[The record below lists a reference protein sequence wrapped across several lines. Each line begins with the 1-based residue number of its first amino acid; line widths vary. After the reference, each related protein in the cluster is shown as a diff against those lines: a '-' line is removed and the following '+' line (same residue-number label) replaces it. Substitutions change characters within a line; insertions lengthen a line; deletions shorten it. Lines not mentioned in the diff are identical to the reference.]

1 MKKIWSCGLLSEKT
15 EVCMQ
20 NLMKKWKQLP
30 AVTLQQSIFY
40 NIYSTLVAKNHKNIW
55 SRCLIH
61 EFSSTDIFLVILIMV
76 TEQVYWKKVFCGCL
90 RPIWLW
96 LFIAIMKR
104 CAERCELQLY
114 RTSSSHISGMPE
126 KVFKFFWNWKTSS
139 NINVIHNKEKSIGR
153 TQKTFF
159 ESTIF
164 QVGKF

>member
-40 NIYSTLVAKNHKNIW
+40 NIYSTLVAKNHKKI
-55 SRCLIH
+55 C

-126 KVFKFFWNWKTSS
+126 KVFKFFWNWKKSS